1 MSLNGKKLLMRLK
14 YWNYN
19 QIGVSMIA
27 ICNRCGH
34 LCTPSVVEGYK
45 YECKHCDEDLFP
57 FEVTEYSDEK
67 CEELYIDYFNN
78 FLTIECFA
86 ASYGFI
92 NYRIAQVI
100 LNRGRWYNDNK
111 PNN

>member
-1 MSLNGKKLLMRLK
+1 
-14 YWNYN
+14 
-19 QIGVSMIA
+19 MIA

-34 LCTPSVVEGYK
+34 LCPPSAVEGYK
-45 YECKHCDEDLFP
+45 YTCNYCDEDLFS

-78 FLTIECFA
+78 FLTLECFT
-86 ASYGFI
+86 SYYGFVH
-92 NYRIAQVI
+92 YRIAQVI

-111 PNN
+111 PTN

>member
-1 MSLNGKKLLMRLK
+1 MLA
-14 YWNYN
+14 
-19 QIGVSMIA
+19 V
-27 ICNRCGH
+27 CNRCGH
-34 LCTPSVVEGYK
+34 LCTPSVVDGYK
-45 YECKHCDEDLFP
+45 YECKHCDEDLFS

-86 ASYGFI
+86 SSYGFI

-100 LNRGRWYNDNK
+100 LNRGRWYNNNK
-111 PNN
+111 SNN